1 VSSEIPEN
9 RLGKQELRKL
19 FYLNSC
25 FLGFLRN
32 DLDSAMLSNYDD
44 FLIERFEQPDEVRT
58 FEKGKFEIVKVGS
71 MKIGRAS
78 YEPGWKL
85 TAGLGRFADP
95 ELFSCLP
102 SRACMACTL
111 HTLTVSELC
120 IDAL

>member
-1 VSSEIPEN
+1 
-9 RLGKQELRKL
+9 
-19 FYLNSC
+19 
-25 FLGFLRN
+25 
-32 DLDSAMLSNYDD
+32 
-44 FLIERFEQPDEVRT
+44 
-58 FEKGKFEIVKVGS
+58 

-102 SRACMACTL
+102 SRACMACTS